1 MGRES
6 SITLEQ
12 VSTIANEIKTSG
24 GKATSRAVRDALGS
38 GSMATICKLLAQ
50 WQASQE
56 RKSEAIDDS
65 LSQAVAKA
73 ISNDIASKVQSAI
86 ADATSRLADLQS
98 EHDLLITENE
108 NQTADL
114 EYLVNSLASEKEQNS
129 KFAGR
134 VQQLEADAMLISTK
148 LDRERSDAKSAM
160 TALAK
165 AELRLESLP
174 RIEQE
179 LTSLRN
185 QLEMEREKSATLH
198 EKEAVASAK
207 LEMLSNTHIE
217 TSKRLE
223 ITQDELGKEKLASQS
238 LQNRLDIT
246 TRDYSKAN
254 AAIEKL
260 AGEIKQLQKSLSMA
274 NKEKIQSAGR
284 AKKSRFPTP
293 EA

>member
-24 GKATSRAVRDALGS
+24 GKATSRAVREALGS

-50 WQASQE
+50 WQTTQE
-56 RKSEAIDDS
+56 RKSDAIDDT
-65 LSQAVAKA
+65 LSQAVVKA
-73 ISNDIASKVQSAI
+73 ISNDIASKVQCAI

-98 EHDLLITENE
+98 ERDLLITENE

-114 EYLVNSLASEKEQNS
+114 EYLTNSLLSEKGQNLKLS
-129 KFAGR
+129 GR

-148 LDRERSDAKSAM
+148 LDKERGDAKSAM

-165 AELRLESLP
+165 AELRLEALP

-185 QLEMEREKSATLH
+185 QIEIERTRSATLH

-223 ITQDELGKEKLASQS
+223 IAQEELGKEKLASQS

-246 TRDYSKAN
+246 TRDFSKAN

>member
-108 NQTADL
+108 NQTADIEFL
-114 EYLVNSLASEKEQNS
+114 SNSLSSEKEQNS
-129 KFAGR
+129 KLSGR

-148 LDRERSDAKSAM
+148 LDKERGDAKSAM

-165 AELRLESLP
+165 AELRLEALP

-185 QLEMEREKSATLH
+185 QIEIERTRSATLH

-207 LEMLSNTHIE
+207 LEMLSSNHIE

-223 ITQDELGKEKLASQS
+223 IAQEELGKEKLASQS

-246 TRDYSKAN
+246 TRDFSKAN

-284 AKKSRFPTP
+284 VKKSRFPTP

>member
-73 ISNDIASKVQSAI
+73 ISNDIDSKVQSAI

-108 NQTADL
+108 NQTADIEFL
-114 EYLVNSLASEKEQNS
+114 SNSLSSEKEQNS
-129 KFAGR
+129 KLSGR
-134 VQQLEADAMLISTK
+134 VQQLETDAMLISTK
-148 LDRERSDAKSAM
+148 LDKERGDAKSAM

-165 AELRLESLP
+165 AELRLEALP

-185 QLEMEREKSATLH
+185 QIEIERTRSATLH

-207 LEMLSNTHIE
+207 LEMLSSNHIE

-223 ITQDELGKEKLASQS
+223 IAQEELGKEKLASQS

-246 TRDYSKAN
+246 TRDFSKAN

>member
-108 NQTADL
+108 KQTADL

-223 ITQDELGKEKLASQS
+223 IAQEELGKEKLASQS

-246 TRDYSKAN
+246 TRDFSKAN

>member
-108 NQTADL
+108 NQTADI
-114 EYLVNSLASEKEQNS
+114 ESPVRPGVSPGQQGSC
-129 KFAGR
+129 AGCG
-134 VQQLEADAMLISTK
+134 V
-148 LDRERSDAKSAM
+148 
-160 TALAK
+160 
-165 AELRLESLP
+165 
-174 RIEQE
+174 
-179 LTSLRN
+179 
-185 QLEMEREKSATLH
+185 
-198 EKEAVASAK
+198 
-207 LEMLSNTHIE
+207 
-217 TSKRLE
+217 
-223 ITQDELGKEKLASQS
+223 ITG
-238 LQNRLDIT
+238 
-246 TRDYSKAN
+246 
-254 AAIEKL
+254 
-260 AGEIKQLQKSLSMA
+260 
-274 NKEKIQSAGR
+274 
-284 AKKSRFPTP
+284 
-293 EA
+293 

>member
-24 GKATSRAVRDALGS
+24 GKATSRAVREALGS

-50 WQASQE
+50 WQTTQE
-56 RKSEAIDDS
+56 RKSDAIDDT
-65 LSQAVAKA
+65 LSQAVVKA
-73 ISNDIASKVQSAI
+73 ISNDIASKVQCAI

-98 EHDLLITENE
+98 ERDLLITENE

-114 EYLVNSLASEKEQNS
+114 EYLTNSLLSEKGQNLKLS
-129 KFAGR
+129 GR

-148 LDRERSDAKSAM
+148 LDKERGDAKSAM

-165 AELRLESLP
+165 AELRLEALP

-185 QLEMEREKSATLH
+185 QIEIERTRSATLH

-223 ITQDELGKEKLASQS
+223 IAQEELGKEKLASQS

-246 TRDYSKAN
+246 TRDFSKAN

-260 AGEIKQLQKSLSMA
+260 AGEIKQLQKSLSIA

>member
-108 NQTADL
+108 NQTADIEFL
-114 EYLVNSLASEKEQNS
+114 SNSLSSEKEQNS
-129 KFAGR
+129 KLSGR
-134 VQQLEADAMLISTK
+134 VQQLETDAMLISTK
-148 LDRERSDAKSAM
+148 LDKERGDAKSAM

-165 AELRLESLP
+165 AELRLEALP

-185 QLEMEREKSATLH
+185 QIEIERTRSATLH

-207 LEMLSNTHIE
+207 LEMLSSNHIE

-223 ITQDELGKEKLASQS
+223 IAQEELGKEKLASQS

-246 TRDYSKAN
+246 TRDFSKAN

>member
-98 EHDLLITENE
+98 ERDLLITENE

-114 EYLVNSLASEKEQNS
+114 EYLTNSLLSEKGQNLKLS
-129 KFAGR
+129 GR

-148 LDRERSDAKSAM
+148 LDKERGDAKSAM

-165 AELRLESLP
+165 AELRLEALP

-185 QLEMEREKSATLH
+185 QIEIERTRSATLH

-223 ITQDELGKEKLASQS
+223 IAQEELGKEKLASQS

-246 TRDYSKAN
+246 TRDFSKAN

>member
-73 ISNDIASKVQSAI
+73 ISNDIASIVQSAI

-108 NQTADL
+108 NQTADIEFL
-114 EYLVNSLASEKEQNS
+114 SNSLSSEKEQNS
-129 KFAGR
+129 KLSGR
-134 VQQLEADAMLISTK
+134 VQQLETDAMLISTK
-148 LDRERSDAKSAM
+148 LDKERGDAKSAM

-165 AELRLESLP
+165 AELRLEALP

-185 QLEMEREKSATLH
+185 QIEIERTRSATLH

-207 LEMLSNTHIE
+207 LEMLSSNHIE

-223 ITQDELGKEKLASQS
+223 IAQEELGKEKLASQS

-246 TRDYSKAN
+246 TRDFSKAN

>member
-24 GKATSRAVRDALGS
+24 GKATSRAVREALGS

-50 WQASQE
+50 WQTTQE
-56 RKSEAIDDS
+56 RKSDAIDDT
-65 LSQAVAKA
+65 LSQAVVKA
-73 ISNDIASKVQSAI
+73 ISNDIASKVQCAI

-98 EHDLLITENE
+98 ERDLLITENE

-114 EYLVNSLASEKEQNS
+114 EYLTNSLLSEKGQNLKLS
-129 KFAGR
+129 GR

-148 LDRERSDAKSAM
+148 LDKERGDAKSAM

-165 AELRLESLP
+165 AELRLEALP

-185 QLEMEREKSATLH
+185 QIEIERTRSATLH

-207 LEMLSNTHIE
+207 LEMLSSNHIE

-223 ITQDELGKEKLASQS
+223 IAQEELGKEKLASQS

-246 TRDYSKAN
+246 TRDFSKAN

>member
-108 NQTADL
+108 NQTADH

-223 ITQDELGKEKLASQS
+223 IAQEELGKEKLASQS

-246 TRDYSKAN
+246 TRDFSKAN